1 MRSFGAALGLTL
13 LLAALPAFAQTQL
26 AAPLPPVAGAPQALL
41 SPDFAPLPC
50 PCEGDLIAE
59 AGFAAEQVGYVLF
72 DPVTGTIVASHNLDR
87 AFIPA
92 SVEKIP
98 TLLAGLEVLGPEHRF
113 ETQVIASRKPRGGVL
128 AGDLFLKGGGDPFL
142 TTDDVLNFVLAL
154 KDQGLTAVEGGFFF
168 DEAALPHIREI
179 NPRQPAAVSYNPGLS
194 ALNVNFNIVE
204 LTWYRAPETG
214 ILTGTALSKSDT
226 LDVAAE
232 AIVFEALD
240 QAVSK
245 TIPWLF
251 DRDATVD
258 RWLLSPALPKEG
270 EARLPVKQPGLNA
283 ATIFK
288 RLAADQGL
296 VLADPQPAPAPADG
310 EVLQRHES
318 VALDK
323 AAQLIL
329 RYSNNLSAELVGL
342 ATTAALGEAPADLA
356 SSGARLVRWLEEQMP
371 QADWS
376 GFVAANHSGLSADSR
391 MTPRQMMAILQYAQ
405 GLTAEGIDLYALLA
419 PVKWTGELMEGR
431 DAEAT
436 DLVVRAKSGTI
447 HFSRAL
453 SGFMLTDGGRRL
465 AFAFFVG
472 DEALRAAYDQAI
484 NVDELVEVPG
494 ARAWMKRAKALEQAL
509 VTRWVTGY

>member
-1 MRSFGAALGLTL
+1 MRRHGAPLGLAL
-13 LLAALPAFAQTQL
+13 LLAATPVLAQTQL
-26 AAPLPPVAGAPQALL
+26 AAPLNPNAPQALL
-41 SPDFAPLPC
+41 SPGFAPLPC

-59 AGFAAEQVGYVLF
+59 VGFAAGQVGYVLF
-72 DPVTGTIVASHNLDR
+72 DPVKGTVVASHNLDQG
-87 AFIPA
+87 FIPA

-98 TLLAGLEVLGPEHRF
+98 TLLAGLAVLGPEHRF
-113 ETQVIASRKPRGGVL
+113 ETAVVASRKPRGGVL
-128 AGDLFLKGGGDPFL
+128 DGDLFLKGGGDPFL

-154 KDQGLTAVEGGFFF
+154 KDQGLTSVEGGFFF
-168 DEAALPHIREI
+168 DEAALPRIREI
-179 NPRQPAAVSYNPGLS
+179 NPRQPVAVAYNPGLS

-232 AIVFEALD
+232 AVTFAPLE

-296 VLADPQPAPAPADG
+296 ALADPLPAMAPEDG
-310 EVLQRHES
+310 AVLKLHQS
-318 VALDK
+318 VSLDR

-342 ATTAALGEAPADLA
+342 ATSRRLGAAPSDLA
-356 SSGARLVRWLEEQMP
+356 TSGAELARWLREQMP
-371 QADWS
+371 AVDWS

-391 MTPRQMMAILQYAQ
+391 MTPRQIMAILQYAQ
-405 GLTAEGIDLYALLA
+405 GLTADGIDLYALLA
-419 PVKWTGELMEGR
+419 PVKWSGELMEGR
-431 DAEAT
+431 DEEAT

-453 SGFMLTDGGRRL
+453 AGYMLTEGGRRL
-465 AFAFFVG
+465 GFAVFVG
-472 DEALRAAYDQAI
+472 DLDQRRAYDQAI